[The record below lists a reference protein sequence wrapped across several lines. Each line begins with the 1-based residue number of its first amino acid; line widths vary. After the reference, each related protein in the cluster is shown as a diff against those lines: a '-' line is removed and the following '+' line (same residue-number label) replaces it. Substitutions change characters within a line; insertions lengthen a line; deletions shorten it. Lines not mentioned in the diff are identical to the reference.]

1 MDGGEAMIIR
11 AMTANDWVFVRSV
24 YEEGIAT
31 ENATFETKA
40 PDWETWYAGHVQCC
54 RVVSL
59 DDEGKLV
66 GWAALTPVSSRCVYS
81 GVAEVS
87 VYVAQSARGQ
97 GLGRQLLQRL
107 VKDSETQG
115 IWTLQSGILAEN
127 EASIRLHLTCGFRLV
142 GKRERLGKLNRQWRD
157 VVLMER
163 RSKKVG
169 MD

>member
-1 MDGGEAMIIR
+1 MIIR
-11 AMTANDWVFVRSV
+11 AMTSEDWAAVRSI

-31 ENATFETKA
+31 ENATFETET
-40 PDWETWYAGHVQCC
+40 PDWDTWNTGHLKEC
-54 RVVSL
+54 RLVGL
-59 DDEGKLV
+59 DDTGKV
-66 GWAALTPVSSRCVYS
+66 AGWAALTPVSSRCVYA

-97 GLGRQLLQRL
+97 GYGRMLLQRL
-107 VKDSETQG
+107 VKDSEASG

-142 GKRERLGKLNRQWRD
+142 GKRERLGKLNKQWRD

-169 MD
+169 VEI

>member
-1 MDGGEAMIIR
+1 MIIR
-11 AMTANDWVFVRSV
+11 AMTSEDWAAVRSI

-31 ENATFETKA
+31 ENATFETET
-40 PDWETWYAGHVQCC
+40 PDWDTWNTGHLKEC
-54 RVVSL
+54 RLVGL
-59 DDEGKLV
+59 DDTGKV
-66 GWAALTPVSSRCVYS
+66 AGWAALTPVSSRCVYA

-97 GLGRQLLQRL
+97 GYGRMLLQRL
-107 VKDSETQG
+107 VKDSEASG

-169 MD
+169 VE

>member
-1 MDGGEAMIIR
+1 MILR
-11 AMTANDWVFVRSV
+11 AMTADDWVSVRSI

-31 ENATFETKA
+31 ENATFETES
-40 PDWETWYAGHVQCC
+40 PDWETWDAGHIKSC
-54 RVVSL
+54 RVVGL
-59 DDEGKLV
+59 DDGGKVV
-66 GWAALTPVSSRCVYS
+66 GWAALTPVSSRCVYA

-97 GLGRQLLQRL
+97 GFGRLLLQRL
-107 VKDSETQG
+107 VKDSEAAG

-142 GKRERLGKLNRQWRD
+142 GKRERLGKLNKQWRD

-169 MD
+169 VE

>member
-1 MDGGEAMIIR
+1 MIIR
-11 AMTANDWVFVRSV
+11 AMTSDDWAFVRSV

-31 ENATFETKA
+31 ENATFETEA
-40 PDWETWYAGHVQCC
+40 PDWKTWDAGHIQCC
-54 RVVSL
+54 RVVGL
-59 DDEGKLV
+59 DDGGKV
-66 GWAALTPVSSRCVYS
+66 IGWAALTPVSNRCVYS

-87 VYVAQSARGQ
+87 VYVAQSARGH

-107 VKDSETQG
+107 VKDSEIQG

-163 RSKKVG
+163 RSKQVG
-169 MD
+169 VD

>member
-1 MDGGEAMIIR
+1 
-11 AMTANDWVFVRSV
+11 V
-24 YEEGIAT
+24 YA
-31 ENATFETKA
+31 
-40 PDWETWYAGHVQCC
+40 
-54 RVVSL
+54 
-59 DDEGKLV
+59 
-66 GWAALTPVSSRCVYS
+66 

-97 GLGRQLLQRL
+97 GYGHLLLQRL
-107 VKDSETQG
+107 VKDSETSG

-169 MD
+169 VE

>member
-1 MDGGEAMIIR
+1 MIIR
-11 AMTANDWVFVRSV
+11 AMTSDDWAAVRSI

-31 ENATFETKA
+31 ENATFETET
-40 PDWETWYAGHVQCC
+40 PDWENWDAGHLKTC
-54 RVVSL
+54 RVVGL
-59 DDEGKLV
+59 DDSSKVV

-81 GVAEVS
+81 GVGEVS

-97 GLGRQLLQRL
+97 GYGRLLLQRL
-107 VKDSETQG
+107 VTNSEDGG

-127 EASIRLHLTCGFRLV
+127 EPSIRLHLTCGFRLV
-142 GKRERLGKLNRQWRD
+142 GKRERLGKLNGQWRD

-169 MD
+169 VE

>member
-1 MDGGEAMIIR
+1 MILR
-11 AMTANDWVFVRSV
+11 MMTEDDWVFVRSI

-31 ENATFETKA
+31 ENATFETEA
-40 PDWETWYAGHVQCC
+40 PDWETWDAGHIKSC
-54 RVVSL
+54 RVVGL
-59 DDEGKLV
+59 DDEGKVV
-66 GWAALTPVSSRCVYS
+66 GWAALTPVSNRCVYA

-97 GLGRQLLQRL
+97 GFGRLLLQRL
-107 VKDSETQG
+107 VRDSEAAG

-169 MD
+169 VEI

>member
-1 MDGGEAMIIR
+1 MIIR
-11 AMTANDWVFVRSV
+11 AMLADDWPSV
-24 YEEGIAT
+24 CSIYAEGIAT
-31 ENATFETKA
+31 ENATFETET
-40 PDWETWYAGHVQCC
+40 PDWQAWDAGHLKDC
-54 RVVSL
+54 RLVGL
-59 DDEGKLV
+59 DDSGKV
-66 GWAALTPVSSRCVYS
+66 AGWAALTPVSSRCVYA

-87 VYVAQSARGQ
+87 VYVAQAARGQ

-107 VKDSETQG
+107 VKDSEAHG

-169 MD
+169 VE

>member
-1 MDGGEAMIIR
+1 MIIR
-11 AMTANDWVFVRSV
+11 AMTSEDWAAVRSI

-31 ENATFETKA
+31 ENATFETET
-40 PDWETWYAGHVQCC
+40 PDWDTWNTGHLKDC
-54 RVVSL
+54 RLVGL
-59 DDEGKLV
+59 DDIGKV
-66 GWAALTPVSSRCVYS
+66 AGWAALTPVSSRCVYA

-97 GLGRQLLQRL
+97 GYGRLLLQRL
-107 VKDSETQG
+107 VKDSEISG

-142 GKRERLGKLNRQWRD
+142 GKRERLGKLNRLWRD

-169 MD
+169 VE